1 MLGTVAD
8 VKKTIYDPCP
18 YGYHMPPQDAW
29 TNFTTVTTAYNTSN
43 VTEYNVVE
51 ADKYNQTT
59 DGIGFTDEKFEV
71 WGRRFFTTGEAE
83 TADAGNVA
91 FYPAAGYH
99 ARFDV
104 CRLRWVGATL
114 GRSSPY
120 SATSQNGASARTQA
134 GAPGGQRQPFECVPR
149 VMSGRLIA
157 VRRRH

>member
-91 FYPAAGYH
+91 FYPAAGC
-99 ARFDV
+99 RDGFDGHV
-104 CRLRWVGATL
+104 NYVGWGCYVAERGLPGHVLRLGV
-114 GRSSPY
+114 
-120 SATSQNGASARTQA
+120 
-134 GAPGGQRQPFECVPR
+134 PGELHQPFGCVPCALR
-149 VMSGRLIA
+149 PRLIA
-157 VRRRH
+157 VRSDAIRFVF